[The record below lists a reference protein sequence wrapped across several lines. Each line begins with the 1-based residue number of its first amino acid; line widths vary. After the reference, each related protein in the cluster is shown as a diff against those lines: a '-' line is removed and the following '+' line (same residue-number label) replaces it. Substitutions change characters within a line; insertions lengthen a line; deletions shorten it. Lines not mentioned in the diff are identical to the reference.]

1 MSAEKSIHL
10 SAKQIKEL
18 IHYRHLIPMSRGW
31 TQKYVEENFPGW
43 EWNDIV
49 PVLIEK
55 NILKYVKKRGHIDI
69 GLGRLIE
76 KEDDLS
82 LDTKIKGVTIYFQ
95 SKHVDIET
103 KTI

>member
-1 MSAEKSIHL
+1 MTTDKSIHL

-18 IHYRHLIPMSRGW
+18 IHYRHLIPMSRGR

-55 NILKYVKKRGHIDI
+55 NILKYVKKRPIDI
-69 GLGRLIE
+69 GFGRFIE
-76 KEDDLS
+76 REDVLS
-82 LDTKIKGVTIYFQ
+82 LDKKIKGVTIFFE
-95 SKHVDIET
+95 SKHVDIHT
-103 KTI
+103 

>member
-1 MSAEKSIHL
+1 MTTDKSIHL

-18 IHYRHLIPMSRGW
+18 IHYGHLIPMSRGI

-49 PVLIEK
+49 PVLIKK
-55 NILKYVKKRGHIDI
+55 NILKYVKSRSRLDMGF
-69 GLGRLIE
+69 GRSVEL
-76 KEDDLS
+76 EDRLS
-82 LDTKIKGVTIYFQ
+82 LDKKIKGVTIYFE

-103 KTI
+103 